1 MSKEELSY
9 RALYQHALTL
19 EKERLLLEESTSEEA
34 RRKTNESFRNRAAAM
49 EKYHME
55 QVSKQAAAAAHIG
68 STTLQQ
74 QPQPLCRQKQRH
86 SQSLTHPSP
95 SPSPYTTA
103 RVALRAAGDRA
114 AGEGLP

>member
-55 QVSKQAAAAAHIG
+55 QVGSKQQPQHIA
-68 STTLQQ
+68 STTMQ
-74 QPQPLCRQKQRH
+74 QPQQPLCRQKQRTTQ
-86 SQSLTHPSP
+86 SSLTTTPLP
-95 SPSPYTTA
+95 LPYTTA